1 VCPNIFLFFCKLLPE
16 ILRRL
21 NQIMAKLSSIDDRLC
36 KIEENQNST
45 QKSKE
50 ISVLQEFVILPL
62 KTNEEV
68 NNMERDL
75 ENQDFFEQMVNIF
88 FNIHINFKICN
99 HILVLQNRE
108 TYVYTFLIVIFTIIF
123 NKIIIQIII
132 FIGNFIE

>member
-1 VCPNIFLFFCKLLPE
+1 MLPE

-36 KIEENQNST
+36 KIEENQNSA
-45 QKSKE
+45 QKNKE
-50 ISVLQEFVILPL
+50 ISVLQEFVTLPL

-68 NNMERDL
+68 NNMEKDL

-99 HILVLQNRE
+99 HILVLRNRE

-123 NKIIIQIII
+123 NKIII